1 MSNSNPSRIKD
12 DWWLNLYFN
21 PRNNKKPIVVKED
34 KTIIQ
39 GSELLRHRF
48 HFDSIQNSFL
58 SFDSRPHFVYNGTHV
73 IQNLDVITNNDTYK
87 KILQTQESSFYF
99 NEPLTHYIPVSG
111 MLDNDYPHIL
121 RIDNE
126 PYEVSKVRCL
136 ELESLNNWVKKNN
149 FKKLTVYCPDYRSY
163 EHYSKI
169 YTHLSFGN
177 HDFFVSSLAKN
188 VKLIRMFQKRISAE
202 VSADA
207 KLIKEIRAAKHDPD
221 SIKKKFFSAA
231 WRYDPARHFITAY
244 LAGKGMITDNNISFY
259 FKMSNEEMKRRFWFG
274 WKEFIVKHPEIS
286 QVLLLGNSR
295 LQHMLPLSI
304 EADNPVSLDGNAMDP
319 RLDSTG
325 NFIKDHNPVNS
336 YIESFCVIINESRV
350 AQPWPNISEKT
361 LNAIKSFR
369 PFVMVGA
376 PGTIEYLH
384 KLGFKTFNDF
394 WSEDYDKIVS
404 NKDRLVAICEL
415 ISEIDLNS
423 LDKMKEMYNEM
434 LPILMHNEQNLNKL
448 DEKFLELNKD
458 L

>member
-1 MSNSNPSRIKD
+1 MHFKPRNINE

-21 PRNNKKPIVVKED
+21 PRNGKKPLVVKED
-34 KTIIQ
+34 GTIVQ
-39 GSELLRHRF
+39 GDELLKHRF
-48 HFDSIQNSFL
+48 HFDSVQNSFL
-58 SFDSRPHFVYNGTHV
+58 AFDFRPHFVYNGTHV
-73 IQNLDVITNNDTYK
+73 IQNLHVITNNKTYK
-87 KILQTQESSFYF
+87 KILQTKESAFYF

-111 MLDNDYPHIL
+111 MLENDYPHIL

-126 PYEVSKVRCL
+126 SYEIAKVRCL
-136 ELESLNNWVKKNN
+136 ELESLNNWVKEHNL
-149 FKKLTVYCPDYRSY
+149 KKLTVYCPDYNSFK
-163 EHYSKI
+163 HYSKI
-169 YTHLSFGN
+169 YTNLSFGN
-177 HDFFVSSLAKN
+177 HDFFVSTLAKN
-188 VKLIRMFQKRISAE
+188 IKLIRMFQKRISTE

-207 KLIKEIRAAKHDPD
+207 KLIKEIRADKCNPEN
-221 SIKKKFFSAA
+221 IKKKFFSAA
-231 WRYDPARHFITAY
+231 WRYDPSRHFITAY
-244 LAGKGMITDNNISFY
+244 LAGKGMIANNNISFY
-259 FKMSNEEMKRRFWFG
+259 FKMSNEEMKRKFWFG
-274 WKEFIVKHPEIS
+274 WKEFIVKYPEIS

-304 EADNPVSLDGNAMDP
+304 EAVNPISLDGNAMDP
-319 RLDSTG
+319 GVDSTG
-325 NFIKDHNPVNS
+325 NIIKSHNPVNS

-394 WSEDYDKIVS
+394 WLEDYDKIIS

-423 LDKMKEMYNEM
+423 LDKMKEMYKDM
-434 LPILMHNEQNLNKL
+434 LPILMHNEENLNKL
-448 DEKFLELNKD
+448 DEKFFKLNKD

>member
-1 MSNSNPSRIKD
+1 LHFKPKTIND

-21 PRNNKKPIVVKED
+21 PRNGKKPLVVKED
-34 KTIIQ
+34 ETIVH
-39 GSELLRHRF
+39 GPELVKHRF

-58 SFDSRPHFVYNGTHV
+58 SFDPRPHFVYNGTHV
-73 IQNLDVITNNDTYK
+73 IKNLHVITNNKAYK
-87 KILQTQESSFYF
+87 KILQTQESAFYF
-99 NEPLTHYIPVSG
+99 NEPLTHYIPING
-111 MLDNDYPHIL
+111 MLENDYPHIL

-126 PYEVSKVRCL
+126 SYEIAKVRCL
-136 ELESLNNWVKKNN
+136 ELESLNKWVKEHNL
-149 FKKLTVYCPDYRSY
+149 KKLTVYCPDYNSFK
-163 EHYSKI
+163 HYSKI
-169 YTHLSFGN
+169 YTNLSFGN
-177 HDFFVSSLAKN
+177 HDFFVSTLAKN
-188 VKLIRMFQKRISAE
+188 IKLTRMFQKRVSAE
-202 VSADA
+202 VTDDA
-207 KLIKEIRAAKHDPD
+207 KLIKEIRESSYNPD
-221 SIKKKFFSAA
+221 NIKKKFFSAA

-244 LAGKGMITDNNISFY
+244 LAGKGMIANNNVSFY

-304 EADNPVSLDGNAMDP
+304 EATNPVSLDGNAMDP
-319 RLDSTG
+319 GVDSTG
-325 NFIKDHNPVNS
+325 NFIKSHCPDQS

-361 LNAIKSFR
+361 LNAIKNFR

-423 LDKMKEMYNEM
+423 LDKMKEMYNNM
-434 LPILMHNEQNLNKL
+434 LPILLHNEENLNRL
-448 DEKFLELNKD
+448 DEKFLKLNRNI
-458 L
+458 